1 MAVCPFAVKRL
12 IAPGSSDPRIEPR
25 VAILHVDA
33 GNASSLYD
41 YFKNRSGGIESH
53 FHIRKDGVI
62 EQYRDTAFQ
71 ADANLHANDFAVS
84 IETQGFGEGE
94 WPPAQLA
101 SIKRLLLWL
110 NKVHGIPLEQ
120 CPAPYG
126 KGVGYHTLFGAPS
139 AWTPV
144 AKSCPGPDRKKQFH
158 SILVPW
164 MAEVTKGKT
173 LRVATYNVG
182 HKRNKQRVKGEVI
195 RLSRSC
201 DVILLQEAQD
211 YTKGLRSIPGFRL
224 KGRGENPILVRDGL
238 EVSKTR
244 RRQVTSKVWKTARGK
259 QTKPEFAT
267 FTTVEGVRF
276 SSWHFPP
283 SVQSRLQRLRMPRRF
298 AAYREMA
305 DNFKLGR
312 YRAVA
317 GGDFNVHAPTDNGR
331 VKAFPQAFIARRNAK
346 AVFPDKPTHGKRIID
361 GFAARGVEVS
371 DVTVLNGYGSDHRPV
386 RMVITYKDR

>member
-94 WPPAQLA
+94 WTPAQLA

-195 RLSRSC
+195 RLSWSC
-201 DVILLQEAQD
+201 DVILLQEAQG
-211 YTKGLRSIPGFRL
+211 YTKELRSIPGFRL

-238 EVSKTR
+238 KVSKTR
-244 RRQVTSKVWKTARGK
+244 RKQVTS
-259 QTKPEFAT
+259 
-267 FTTVEGVRF
+267 
-276 SSWHFPP
+276 
-283 SVQSRLQRLRMPRRF
+283 
-298 AAYREMA
+298 
-305 DNFKLGR
+305 
-312 YRAVA
+312 
-317 GGDFNVHAPTDNGR
+317 
-331 VKAFPQAFIARRNAK
+331 
-346 AVFPDKPTHGKRIID
+346 
-361 GFAARGVEVS
+361 
-371 DVTVLNGYGSDHRPV
+371 
-386 RMVITYKDR
+386 